1 LRLLTFECLH
11 AATPSSARSDSSQ
24 ASPESQPV
32 SNLTELSSVVVMI
45 FSFDSMDSDVVT
57 ASSGL
62 SLSLVVGDKLLPW
75 LGAVVLEIDCR
86 FESVLSS
93 VR

>member
-1 LRLLTFECLH
+1 
-11 AATPSSARSDSSQ
+11 
-24 ASPESQPV
+24 
-32 SNLTELSSVVVMI
+32 VMI

-62 SLSLVVGDKLLPW
+62 SLSLIVGDKLLPW
-75 LGAVVLEIDCR
+75 LGAVVLEIGCR